1 MGSLGRASLRCN
13 LQKWEG
19 FFLPIGADVKMVH
32 LVVALFLVGQA
43 FGQPSQTQP
52 PLRSNPF
59 SHREGLE
66 AAQEQEDLQ
75 VELNAEESRVRR
87 EARLEP
93 LTGISITNN
102 FEILR
107 RRYIDTMERARV
119 RANQR
124 KRSQIEQNN
133 SFLQN
138 VGWNDILNKIG
149 CLHYKEI
156 QTDSYNIIEILAPFR
171 NCNQSLF
178 II

>member
-1 MGSLGRASLRCN
+1 MGTPLQSTKVRRVLPDNWSRREDGSSGCCSLLGGATFWSTKPNPTAPSIKSIFTQGGLGGGSGAGRPA
-13 LQKWEG
+13 G
-19 FFLPIGADVKMVH
+19 
-32 LVVALFLVGQA
+32 
-43 FGQPSQTQP
+43 
-52 PLRSNPF
+52 
-59 SHREGLE
+59 
-66 AAQEQEDLQ
+66 
-75 VELNAEESRVRR
+75 ELNAEESRVRR

-138 VGWNDILNKIG
+138 VG
-149 CLHYKEI
+149 
-156 QTDSYNIIEILAPFR
+156 
-171 NCNQSLF
+171 
-178 II
+178 